1 MEQKNELLITNKSEL
16 ADKVK
21 EAQQEIGEFFG
32 QAMGNFFNNM
42 ATQSQYKN
50 VAIFV
55 DYDNVYWT
63 LMNNYQHNPDHDD
76 PEKNLFE
83 KLWAK
88 YGVDNVRTFKAY
100 ADFDRIETELTSLQK
115 KRVQIRHVYSRGK
128 DDKSKKNS
136 SDIELCID
144 AIESTYKDEKIS
156 CYVIVTADSDMI
168 PLLSRLM
175 YKGKRVELYYVP
187 DGVSKYIDITTY
199 AHYSQNL
206 LELLNVE
213 IKRYNI
219 QDYIIPALEFIQ
231 QWWNHN
237 KEKDDRFLGA
247 GWLVEKF
254 EKIFSLPS
262 TYASKLLDEL
272 QIQDYVH
279 QVNKKFKGE
288 MKPSLALTEKGEKY
302 LSVAMTEVAAS
313 SD

>member
-1 MEQKNELLITNKSEL
+1 MFVGKIFQ
-16 ADKVK
+16 
-21 EAQQEIGEFFG
+21 
-32 QAMGNFFNNM
+32 QAMGNVFHELAFQ
-42 ATQSQYKN
+42 TQYKN

-63 LMNNYQHNPDHDD
+63 LMNNYQHNPDHDN

-83 KLWAK
+83 KLWLK

-100 ADFDRIETELTSLQK
+100 ADFDRIDTELTSLQK
-115 KRVQIRHVYSRGK
+115 KRVQIRHVYSKGK

-187 DGVSKYIDITTY
+187 DGVSKHIDITNY

-206 LELLNVE
+206 LEFLGVE
-213 IKRYNI
+213 IKEYNI
-219 QDYIIPALEFIQ
+219 DTFIVPALEFIQ
-231 QWWNHN
+231 QWW
-237 KEKDDRFLGA
+237 KENEEKNDRFLGD
-247 GWLVEKF
+247 GWLVGKF
-254 EKIFSLPS
+254 QEMFSLPS
-262 TYASKLLDEL
+262 AYASKLLDEL
-272 QIQDYVH
+272 KIKDYVH
-279 QVNKKFKGE
+279 QVNKIFKEGK
-288 MKPSLALTEKGEKY
+288 KPSLALTEKGIHC
-302 LSVAMTEVAAS
+302 LSIGMSEVAPS
-313 SD
+313 SEE

>member
-1 MEQKNELLITNKSEL
+1 VEQKYELITNKSEPI
-16 ADKVK
+16 DKVK
-21 EAQQEIGEFFG
+21 QAQQEIEEFFG
-32 QAMGNFFNNM
+32 RAMGTFFNDM
-42 ATQSQYKN
+42 ATQSKYKN

-115 KRVQIRHVYSRGK
+115 KRVQIRHVYSKGK

-187 DGVSKYIDITTY
+187 DGVSKHIDITTY
-199 AHYSQNL
+199 AHYSQNI
-206 LELLNVE
+206 LEFLNVE
-213 IKRYNI
+213 IKEYNI

-231 QWWNHN
+231 QWWDRN
-237 KEKDDRFLGA
+237 KEKEDRFLGA

-262 TYASKLLDEL
+262 TYASRLLDQL

-288 MKPSLALTEKGEKY
+288 MKPSLALTKKGEEY
-302 LSVAMTEVAAS
+302 LSAAMTEVAPS
-313 SD
+313 SDL